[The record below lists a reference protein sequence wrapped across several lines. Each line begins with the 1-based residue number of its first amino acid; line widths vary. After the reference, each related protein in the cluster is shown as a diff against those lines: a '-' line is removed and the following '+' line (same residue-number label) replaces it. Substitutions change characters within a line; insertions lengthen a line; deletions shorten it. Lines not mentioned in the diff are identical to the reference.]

1 MAERGNLL
9 SVPQRRSNSSCK
21 LRAVVVSRS
30 KIRLILTLRDR
41 GSRSGCSSALVRVCT
56 RHAQSRASLWDD
68 RRAPRKQIA
77 VSTSMSMSTLTQ
89 VSGCLASTGVSVCG
103 SHSSRST
110 LSSAAEA
117 RVTTSSHLHNH
128 GLASPDTQAIV
139 VQQELSVALLHSIQE
154 WAQCGLVMTAIRQL
168 VQLELGVPFLSGDN
182 KKKVCRC
189 TLTEL

>member
-89 VSGCLASTGVSVCG
+89 VSGCLASTGVSVCSPHP
-103 SHSSRST
+103 SHSA
-110 LSSAAEA
+110 LISAAEA

-128 GLASPDTQAIV
+128 TLAGADTQARV
-139 VQQELSVALLHSIQE
+139 VQQELSPALLQSIQE
-154 WAQCGLVMTAIRQL
+154 WARCGLATTAIRQL
-168 VQLELGVPFLSGDN
+168 VQLELGVPFLTSDT
-182 KKKVCRC
+182 KKRVRA
-189 TLTEL
+189 LSI